1 MHAFYLHVD
10 IATRTVTQ
18 VRGRLTAEQLKQG
31 RVQHY
36 PHGVTLHFA
45 RGLYLVGEP
54 EGYEDGSTLYREYRS
69 LVSAH
74 RAATVISSGLPGVKQ
89 RRAEREAERHG
100 VAPYTDAERLRDA
113 WGCK

>member
-1 MHAFYLHVD
+1 MRYFYLHP
-10 IATRTVTQ
+10 ATFAPVP
-18 VRGRLTAEQLKQG
+18 GRLSADQLRQG

-45 RGLYLVGEP
+45 AGKYLVGVP
-54 EGYEDGSTLYREYRS
+54 LGYEDGSTLYHERRS

-74 RAATVISSGLPGVKQ
+74 RCATTISACLPGQ
-89 RRAEREAERHG
+89 MERRAEREAERHG

-113 WGCK
+113 WAER